1 MFAIVVHS
9 SQILKQLY
17 VHYPQRSHRSH
28 VQLSDAI
35 PSFYHQVYHD
45 YDEPQQT
52 HFLSN
57 HGCSSQLFLA

>member
-35 PSFYHQVYHD
+35 PSF
-45 YDEPQQT
+45 
-52 HFLSN
+52 LSS
-57 HGCSSQLFLA
+57 GLP